1 MSFIFFNADG
11 TKLSGSDFASLGSSL
26 GAAGGAE
33 ITIEIFNNSSKKAEA
48 PLMFL
53 QPSTSL
59 GSLDYPSKRPS
70 HTDYGDLL
78 LWGSTLD
85 ANDNPTAGLYLNQAG
100 TKKYFS
106 FNSGS
111 NYRNG
116 IPLGPIEIDARIDVI
131 LGFTPKVDD
140 DVRRLYVGIE
150 VYDSGPNI

>member
-1 MSFIFFNADG
+1 MSFIFFNENG
-11 TKLSGSDFASLGSSL
+11 VKLSGNDFASLGSNL

-33 ITIEIFNNSSKKAEA
+33 ITIKIFNNTSKKAET
-48 PLMFL
+48 PRIFL

-59 GSLDYPSKRPS
+59 GSVDYPSKMPP
-70 HTDYGDLL
+70 HTDCGDLL
-78 LWGSTLD
+78 LWGTTLD

-116 IPLGPIEIDARIDVI
+116 IPLDPIEIDASIDVI

>member
-1 MSFIFFNADG
+1 MSFIFLNDQG
-11 TKLSGSDFASLGSSL
+11 NVLSGSDFASLSSTL
-26 GAAGGAE
+26 STAE
-33 ITIEIFNNSSKKAEA
+33 ITIKVFNASSEDASA
-48 PLMFL
+48 PLIFL

-59 GSLDYPSKRPS
+59 GSLDYPSKRPP

-85 ANDNPTAGLYLNQAG
+85 ENNNPTAGLYLKQAG
-100 TKKYFS
+100 IKKYFS

-116 IPLGPIEIDARIDVI
+116 IPLGLIETDASIEIV

>member
-1 MSFIFFNADG
+1 MSFIFLNNQG
-11 TKLSGSDFASLGSSL
+11 NTLSGSDFASLNSALGGGS
-26 GAAGGAE
+26 E
-33 ITIEIFNNSSKKAEA
+33 IEIKVFNNASEDANA
-48 PLMFL
+48 PKMFL
-53 QPSTSL
+53 QPSSSL
-59 GSLDYPSKRPS
+59 GSLDYPSKRPP

-85 ANDNPTAGLYLNQAG
+85 ENDDPTAGLYLNQAG

-116 IPLGPIEIDARIDVI
+116 IPLDPIETDASITVV

>member
-1 MSFIFFNADG
+1 MSFIFLNDQG
-11 TKLSGSDFASLGSSL
+11 NVLSGSDFASLSSTL
-26 GAAGGAE
+26 STAE
-33 ITIEIFNNSSKKAEA
+33 ITIKVFNASSEDASA
-48 PLMFL
+48 PLIFL

-59 GSLDYPSKRPS
+59 GSLDYPSKRPP

-78 LWGSTLD
+78 LWGSTL
-85 ANDNPTAGLYLNQAG
+85 AENNNPTAGLYLKQAG
-100 TKKYFS
+100 IKKYFS

-116 IPLGPIEIDARIDVI
+116 IPLGLIETDASIEIV

>member
-1 MSFIFFNADG
+1 MSFIFLNSQG
-11 TKLSGSDFASLGSSL
+11 NTLSGSDFASLNSALGGGS
-26 GAAGGAE
+26 E
-33 ITIEIFNNSSKKAEA
+33 IEIKVFNNASEDANA
-48 PLMFL
+48 PKIFL
-53 QPSTSL
+53 QPSSSL
-59 GSLDYPSKRPS
+59 GSLDYPSKRPP

-85 ANDNPTAGLYLNQAG
+85 ENDDPTAGLYLNQAG

-116 IPLGPIEIDARIDVI
+116 IPLDPIETDASITVV

>member
-1 MSFIFFNADG
+1 MSFIFLNSQG
-11 TKLSGSDFASLGSSL
+11 NTLSGSDFASLNSALGGGS
-26 GAAGGAE
+26 E
-33 ITIEIFNNSSKKAEA
+33 IEIKVFNNASEDANA
-48 PLMFL
+48 PKIFL
-53 QPSTSL
+53 QPSSSL
-59 GSLDYPSKRPS
+59 GSLDYPSKRPP

-85 ANDNPTAGLYLNQAG
+85 ENNDPTAGLYLNQAG

-116 IPLGPIEIDARIDVI
+116 IPLDPIETDASITVV